1 MEEETRLQGAL
12 EAVMHLRTFGRWAGN
27 AGNRLTSGRW
37 DRYCGRENAAARG
50 SGGGAASTHL
60 RKVSR
65 KCGKSSHLRKEGQV
79 SEPMTGVRVRVWHR
93 NGSELR

>member
-1 MEEETRLQGAL
+1 MA
-12 EAVMHLRTFGRWAGN
+12 TFE
-27 AGNRLTSGRW
+27 RW

-65 KCGKSSHLRKEGQV
+65 KCGKSPHLRKVGQV
-79 SEPMTGVRVRVWHR
+79 SEPMTGVRAGMWHH
-93 NGSELR
+93 NGTESREMLPLWKED